1 MEKTYQENGNK
12 FVQIAVTTV
21 RLTFP
26 PPSCHTLS
34 IPSCTRIL
42 IRWFK
47 MADILIGEMTD
58 LETPSR
64 GTFLNVFDATT
75 FHKFPVSRQQS
86 NYQRAPR

>member
-1 MEKTYQENGNK
+1 
-12 FVQIAVTTV
+12 
-21 RLTFP
+21 
-26 PPSCHTLS
+26 
-34 IPSCTRIL
+34 
-42 IRWFK
+42 

-58 LETPSR
+58 LETPNR